1 MKLCEQELPG
11 EMLLDLELMFFMSS
25 GINVCN
31 VFFRLKKKSFFVI
44 ADGEVLSLPASLRL
58 VR

>member
-31 VFFRLKKKSFFVI
+31 VFFRLKKKSFFVCVFVNI
-44 ADGEVLSLPASLRL
+44 CILSFYIG
-58 VR
+58 